1 MSDFP
6 KPEAKEKRCYCPRC
20 KHDTR
25 VRGVIRRGDKFE
37 MRAMIRE
44 LHETC
49 TEFGEEIDELQ
60 DMLHDLTCTCN
71 HEDNDKPLVIN

>member
-1 MSDFP
+1 MPD
-6 KPEAKEKRCYCPRC
+6 ENKEKRCTCPRC

-44 LHETC
+44 LHQTC
-49 TEFGEEIDELQ
+49 TELGEEIDDLQ
-60 DMLHDLTCTCN
+60 EVIHSLTCTGD
-71 HEDNDKPLVIN
+71 HEDKKELVN

>member
-1 MSDFP
+1 MSEP
-6 KPEAKEKRCYCPRC
+6 KEKRCTCPRC
-20 KHDTR
+20 KHDQR

-49 TEFGEEIDELQ
+49 TELADDLDNAEELI
-60 DMLHDLTCTCN
+60 HDLTCTCD
-71 HEDNDKPLVIN
+71 HGNDKKPQVIN